1 MVTDL
6 RKDRFFHQ
14 SRHCANVCIFLF
26 EMSLSMFFIF
36 RQRSSSYT
44 IVAVGFCKACLFF
57 FFLQYSAS
65 SAALLLPHSCH
76 LCPQDLKSSMFV
88 LNLVIIDSLTIHSPP
103 FFASLQYYTA
113 PFSACFSFLSLMY
126 IRTADK
132 LLLLLKQKT
141 GREKGEWLL
150 PSRR

>member
-57 FFLQYSAS
+57 FFSSIFCIFSCITSSTFLPSVSSRPEIINVCTKLGNYRLLNYS
-65 SAALLLPHSCH
+65 LPSFFCFSPVLHCAF
-76 LCPQDLKSSMFV
+76 LCVFLF
-88 LNLVIIDSLTIHSPP
+88 P
-103 FFASLQYYTA
+103 FFNVYQN
-113 PFSACFSFLSLMY
+113 C
-126 IRTADK
+126 
-132 LLLLLKQKT
+132 
-141 GREKGEWLL
+141 
-150 PSRR
+150 